1 MAVFFYGKLTVFLP
15 CDSYRPFSEKTLTK
29 FYAFLQ
35 FHQLYAYISFPYENI
50 TENHIYYKQAAFLSS
65 FYSEHTLI
73 PEDYIVYYRNHFLQ
87 HTFSLCKDFTTLKST
102 IHPDIYKI
110 IRHDQEQNTDYANTL
125 RSYLMNGWN
134 AVRTANE
141 LHIHKSTFFYR
152 LNKMEE
158 LFDLDITQEET
169 MVEYEYSFILIEY
182 LRKIKL

>member
-1 MAVFFYGKLTVFLP
+1 MVL
-15 CDSYRPFSEKTLTK
+15 LTK
-29 FYAFLQ
+29 EKGCKIEKSKVNSLIRFESCK
-35 FHQLYAYISFPYENI
+35 HQLA
-50 TENHIYYKQAAFLSS
+50 
-65 FYSEHTLI
+65 
-73 PEDYIVYYRNHFLQ
+73 
-87 HTFSLCKDFTTLKST
+87 
-102 IHPDIYKI
+102 DIYKI

-169 MVEYEYSFILIEY
+169 MVAYEYSFILIEY

>member
-1 MAVFFYGKLTVFLP
+1 MAVSFYGKLTVFLP

-35 FHQLYAYISFPYENI
+35 FHQLYTYISFPYENI

-102 IHPDIYKI
+102 IHPDIYKM
-110 IRHDQEQNTDYANTL
+110 IRSRTRIMPIHFGLIWWTEGMLYAPRMNYIFIKVPSFTGLIKWKNCLIWILSRKKRWL
-125 RSYLMNGWN
+125 RMSILLYW
-134 AVRTANE
+134 
-141 LHIHKSTFFYR
+141 
-152 LNKMEE
+152 LNIWGK
-158 LFDLDITQEET
+158 LN
-169 MVEYEYSFILIEY
+169 Y
-182 LRKIKL
+182 KI